1 MKAVLFAALL
11 CVLSLAAVN
20 SAEQE
25 KPVGVAVFV
34 CNEWQG
40 IVVRI
45 DGKWRQYSAW
55 TIVDDTDIQ
64 DLLRGIELE
73 EIRLGERNFCTAF
86 KSA

>member
-25 KPVGVAVFV
+25 QPVGVAVFL

-40 IVVRI
+40 ASVRI
-45 DGKWRQYSAW
+45 GGEWRHYSVW
-55 TIVDDTDIQ
+55 TIIGNKEIQ

-73 EIRLGERNFCTAF
+73 EIRLGERDFCTAF
-86 KSA
+86 KAA